1 MLKPVSEVFPTV
13 PCRKVNPDS
22 SPIRQS
28 CLHPAIPNAKGRRL
42 FLSLRLRFT
51 AFFFTAAAEK
61 KNKKLS
67 SPEALGVGL
76 FESSPA
82 LQSAT
87 WVNPP
92 IATPGDNR
100 LAKNAV

>member
-61 KNKKLS
+61 KKQKIVLS
-67 SPEALGVGL
+67 RSVGSRP
-76 FESSPA
+76 F
-82 LQSAT
+82 
-87 WVNPP
+87 
-92 IATPGDNR
+92 
-100 LAKNAV
+100 